1 MIYDSFYVGVKEWLV
16 QNAMESYAAAL
27 NSMGV
32 ADLSALSKLEASDMA
47 SLGLAKGKEKKRVL
61 ACISK
66 LKEQLASPTVT
77 LAAES
82 LTPDVNK
89 RSSDPQ
95 GPPRS
100 KSRKHVAV
108 SAPVDPMT
116 TSMEAGESTESSV
129 SEVAPK
135 RATSPED
142 APAARHGQ
150 SSRQAT
156 AYPSPSVT
164 LAKSEASQSE
174 AGHVGSQPSPG
185 DAHDEKLMPSAPHL
199 FHTDDGSRLDS
210 TKEYGRSEEDTEIR
224 SSNSV
229 DRDHRHSIINEPEPE
244 SAAPASRSKKSKR
257 SLHAASAATSAV
269 DAAQATS
276 GTTSTN
282 PTTTTATAATG
293 ATTTTSSTTT
303 NKEAPATNGSNA
315 LPTSSPSPAPS
326 NGTTASGTAST
337 ATSGTVAPSQ
347 GSRTGSKTFT
357 THSGGEKDKQP
368 TNSSPAPNDTPASAA
383 STSTAPSGLPSSSSS
398 SHLASPSGTSSRHL
412 EGQLQVKKGGFFRR
426 TKKWEPR
433 WCTFEGR
440 VFEAFKTKDD
450 KVPVFHVDI
459 TKAIV
464 VGSNDRNLKV
474 LELTAH
480 GKKSYWTSPNI
491 DAWIKVMR
499 SMSITS
505 LNAKRRTADYTGFP
519 EAEAAA
525 RAQLSS
531 GIGLGIDSS
540 GEVYQSLDVATEE
553 EDRGADP
560 EDLLDMNI
568 PVSIQG
574 PETTG
579 ARRGHRNKT
588 RKPRK
593 TVVADGKDSPN
604 SDFQSSPSPPPAPT
618 SGSHARGPASPLSSS
633 ADHILAKDS
642 PRLDD
647 SPTTSS
653 GDSAENGHTHL
664 GPSISSPA
672 TPVPNM
678 AASAASNDG
687 LAPPPQKASKKR
699 SSEAL
704 PVTIAVVEDP
714 KSSTSKGRRHHDRPN
729 PPKKTSSVGNLSTA
743 KLHDDIFT
751 PATTQ
756 NHHATQRRGTGASSS
771 RTVFAKKGRPYFS
784 EYAPK
789 DAVVRYATLLKA
801 RRRAATASPASTAS
815 TNSTA
820 PPHSPRGSAGAKD
833 APTLIAS
840 LNSSANISTYS
851 FMDEE
856 SEFEDPYYDDEIL
869 QDPAT
874 GSAESSASNG
884 FASPAELREIQASSV
899 PNLPIHMKRPQLA
912 ATFQVVVPRSSSDKS
927 RWAVRFCTFN
937 GHWLRAYSNAND
949 AKANA
954 KTSGLV
960 SSFDILHCKVTPIY
974 ISRVMCLDIH
984 DEDSGRR
991 EFWRGIEVSIWLPHL
1006 ERYAGRG
1013 YDPILGGLL
1022 VRQCHRDE
1030 SQWVARYCTF
1040 NGHQFQ
1046 SYRYQGDSHPIWTS
1060 HTRHLSTRPVK
1071 QGGGVELMELVLDGG
1086 AQSLWWEPPTNLV
1099 SGVVKPLPS
1108 VKRFNLTVGSGAATT
1123 SGGDT
1128 PTLASVLRAAPL
1140 DVPENR
1146 RIESIARD
1154 DFAGR
1159 EDDEDEVKTLKT
1171 RMTDWIHVIR
1181 EAHEIAV
1188 GDSERY
1194 IPDEWEPDSDEE
1206 EVKGTKKSSKSST
1219 GGAGTA
1225 EVAMKG
1231 VLEYKVAKKSWE
1243 PRFVEI
1249 VGRYLHVSKKKH
1261 DKKPELTLKLNKCR
1275 SALKRGSDAG
1285 KYTDTLEL
1293 TNDERTYVFRGKSI
1307 VHWNDA
1313 MVSFGA
1319 GQNPSGAVMS
1329 LPLNLGTIDPIE
1341 LSAAESRSES
1351 AITSGRW
1358 GALEGSETEQDLG
1371 RSEDPARREEPT
1383 PPTRRA
1389 SSATFVV
1396 KEVQVPNI
1404 PLHVPVL
1411 GTIPADDSLEA
1422 SEHGSTDVTNE
1433 GADSSTSKKST
1444 HRDDGTGSYAAT
1456 TTSVDIGEDT
1466 ARGGG
1471 GGSGEGDG
1479 HVTALSQSGLS
1490 TALSA
1495 SHLKDSPT
1503 AVTTDDSSSGQARP
1517 RRTASVSK
1525 TGNYKSPEA
1534 ALESVKLN
1542 SVDPMAHPTSY
1553 YSDADDNQFAPT
1565 TENMPKPAWTGSI
1578 ARYRQE
1584 ADNWVGRYIILR
1596 PGVDILV
1603 YLSKPSSIDSVP
1615 PLSTIDVANLQSVVL
1630 STIPRPSDA
1639 SFPVIE
1645 LTDGKGKKHV
1655 WYTSEASSLTALI
1668 EASRAR
1674 TGPKKR
1680 ASKRQI
1686 APTSPGTSKR
1696 AHKPHTF
1703 SNMSGSSGALE
1714 VPGKHAPAAEAVKE
1728 KPAKTPKVT
1737 DAKP

>member
-1 MIYDSFYVGVKEWLV
+1 
-16 QNAMESYAAAL
+16 MEGYAAAL

-32 ADLSALSKLEASDMA
+32 LDLSALSKLESSDMA

-66 LKEQLASPTVT
+66 LKEQLASPSTAQGV
-77 LAAES
+77 ES
-82 LTPDVNK
+82 LSTETGK
-89 RSSDPQ
+89 RSTDLQ

-108 SAPVDPMT
+108 TAPVDPMT

-129 SEVAPK
+129 SEVVPK
-135 RATSPED
+135 RTTSPEEPS
-142 APAARHGQ
+142 ASRHAQ
-150 SSRQAT
+150 SSRHVSIH
-156 AYPSPSVT
+156 PSPSVT

-174 AGHVGSQPSPG
+174 AGHVGSQPSVG
-185 DAHDEKLMPSAPHL
+185 DSHDEKVLPSAPHL
-199 FHTDDGSRLDS
+199 FHTDEASRLDA

-229 DRDHRHSIINEPEPE
+229 DRDHRHSVINEPEPSE
-244 SAAPASRSKKSKR
+244 SPAPVSRSKKSKR
-257 SLHAASAATSAV
+257 SLHAAAAS
-269 DAAQATS
+269 
-276 GTTSTN
+276 STAD
-282 PTTTTATAATG
+282 PSQTTATASVTSNAASATG
-293 ATTTTSSTTT
+293 TPSTNKDGNTNNATSAAITSS
-303 NKEAPATNGSNA
+303 AP
-315 LPTSSPSPAPS
+315 
-326 NGTTASGTAST
+326 TAST
-337 ATSGTVAPSQ
+337 TANSASSGNNAPSQ
-347 GSRTGSKTFT
+347 SSRTGSKTFT
-357 THSGGEKDKQP
+357 PVSTTEKDKP
-368 TNSSPAPNDTPASAA
+368 STNTSATPNDQAANATSPSGSPSA
-383 STSTAPSGLPSSSSS
+383 GLPSSVSSS
-398 SHLASPSGTSSRHL
+398 QLTSPSGSSASKHL

-440 VFEAFKTKDD
+440 IFEAFKTKDD

-464 VGSNDRNLKV
+464 VGSNDRDLKV

-480 GKKSYWTSPNI
+480 GKKSYWTSPTI

-525 RAQLSS
+525 RAQSKTQLSS

-553 EDRGADP
+553 EDRGGPGADVD
-560 EDLLDMNI
+560 DLLDIDI

-574 PETTG
+574 PQV

-593 TVVADGKDSPN
+593 TVVADGNHELMRSN
-604 SDFQSSPSPPPAPT
+604 SPAPST
-618 SGSHARGPASPLSSS
+618 HNGSGSHANGPASPLSSS
-633 ADHILAKDS
+633 ADHILM
-642 PRLDD
+642 PTHHHQDD

-653 GDSAENGHTHL
+653 GASSEAKDAPIVVSAPTT
-664 GPSISSPA
+664 PSPPA
-672 TPVPNM
+672 T
-678 AASAASNDG
+678 AAATAATG
-687 LAPPPQKASKKR
+687 TELAPPPQKASKKR

-704 PVTIAVVEDP
+704 PVIIAVEDAKP
-714 KSSTSKGRRHHDRPN
+714 SKGSRASRHNNDRPN

-751 PATTQ
+751 PGNQQ
-756 NHHATQRRGTGASSS
+756 NHHATQRRVVGSSS
-771 RTVFAKKGRPYFS
+771 RTTFSKKGRPIFS
-784 EYAPK
+784 DYAPK
-789 DAVVRYATLLKA
+789 DAVTRYATLLKA
-801 RRRAATASPASTAS
+801 RRRAATATSSAASS
-815 TNSTA
+815 A
-820 PPHSPRGSAGAKD
+820 PPHSPRGSAGSKD
-833 APTLIAS
+833 APSAVNPAALN
-840 LNSSANISTYS
+840 NSSASLSTYS

-856 SEFEDPYYDDEIL
+856 SEFEDPYYDDESLLI
-869 QDPAT
+869 PST
-874 GSAESSASNG
+874 FSAPDASNG
-884 FASPAELREIQASSV
+884 AFASPAELREIQAGTV
-899 PNLPIHMKRPQLA
+899 PVHMKRPRLSA
-912 ATFQVVVPRSSSDKS
+912 PFQVVVPRSSSDKS
-927 RWAVRFCTFN
+927 RWAVRFCTFD
-937 GHWLRAYSNAND
+937 GHWLRAYSNATD

-960 SSFDILHCKVTPIY
+960 SSFDILHIKVTPIY

-991 EFWRGIEVSIWLPHL
+991 EFWRGVEVSIWLPHL

-1046 SYRYQGDSHPIWTS
+1046 SYRYQGDAHPIWTS

-1071 QGGGVELMELVLDGG
+1071 QSGGIELMELLLDGG

-1108 VKRFNLTVGSGAATT
+1108 MKRFNFTVGSGGATT

-1128 PTLASVLRAAPL
+1128 PTLASVLRATAPL
-1140 DVPENR
+1140 EVPENR
-1146 RIESIARD
+1146 RMESLARD
-1154 DFAGR
+1154 DLGAR
-1159 EDDEDEVKTLKT
+1159 EDDEDEVKPLKT
-1171 RMTDWIHVIR
+1171 RMSDWIHVIR

-1194 IPDEWEPDSDEE
+1194 IPDEWEPDSDEDE
-1206 EVKGTKKSSKSST
+1206 AASSTPTKKSSKSST
-1219 GGAGTA
+1219 GGVGTA
-1225 EVAMKG
+1225 ESAAMKG

-1243 PRFVEI
+1243 PRYLEI
-1249 VGRYLHVSKKKH
+1249 VGRYLNVSKKKH
-1261 DKKPELTLKLNKCR
+1261 DKKPELAVKLSKCR
-1275 SALKRGSDAG
+1275 VALKRGGDAG
-1285 KYTDTLEL
+1285 KYNDTFEI
-1293 TNDERTYVFRGKSI
+1293 TNEERIYVFRGKSI
-1307 VHWNDA
+1307 VQWHDA
-1313 MVSFGA
+1313 LVSFGA
-1319 GQNPSGAVMS
+1319 SPNHSS
-1329 LPLNLGTIDPIE
+1329 TTPLNLGTIDPFE

-1371 RSEDPARREEPT
+1371 RSEDPTRREELP
-1383 PPTRRA
+1383 R
-1389 SSATFVV
+1389 SNSALANQFVV
-1396 KEVQVPNI
+1396 KD
-1404 PLHVPVL
+1404 VPVTIL
-1411 GTIPADDSLEA
+1411 STIPAEESLDVAERDSTSSEA
-1422 SEHGSTDVTNE
+1422 SSQE
-1433 GADSSTSKKST
+1433 GADSTSKQSLK
-1444 HRDDGTGSYAAT
+1444 DGTGSYAAT
-1456 TTSVDIGEDT
+1456 TTSVDLAEEQV
-1466 ARGGG
+1466 R
-1471 GGSGEGDG
+1471 EN
-1479 HVTALSQSGLS
+1479 VTALSQSGLS

-1495 SHLKDSPT
+1495 SHLRDSPT
-1503 AVTTDDSSSGQARP
+1503 AVTTDDSSSGQTHARRAP
-1517 RRTASVSK
+1517 TLPPGNHK
-1525 TGNYKSPEA
+1525 TPEG

-1542 SVDPMAHPTSY
+1542 SVDPMAHPVSY

-1578 ARYRQE
+1578 ARYRKE

-1603 YLSKPSSIDSVP
+1603 YLSKPSSIESVP
-1615 PLSTIDVANLQSVVL
+1615 PLATIDLIAITSIVL
-1630 STIPRPSDA
+1630 SSIPRSSTDT

-1645 LTDGKGKKHV
+1645 ITDGRGKKHV
-1655 WYTSEASSLTALI
+1655 WHTPEASSLTALI
-1668 EASRAR
+1668 EASRTR
-1674 TGPKKR
+1674 SGIKKR
-1680 ASKRQI
+1680 ASKKSI

-1696 AHKPHTF
+1696 AHRPHTY

-1714 VPGKHAPAAEAVKE
+1714 VPPSKSSNGEGVKDKSSKSPKSVEGKA
-1728 KPAKTPKVT
+1728 
-1737 DAKP
+1737 

>member
-1 MIYDSFYVGVKEWLV
+1 
-16 QNAMESYAAAL
+16 MEGYATAL

-32 ADLSALSKLEASDMA
+32 VDLSALSKLETSDMA

-66 LKEQLASPTVT
+66 LKEQLASPTST
-77 LAAES
+77 QGADS
-82 LTPDVNK
+82 LSTETGK
-89 RSSDPQ
+89 RSTDLQ

-108 SAPVDPMT
+108 TAPVDPMT

-129 SEVAPK
+129 SEVVPK
-135 RATSPED
+135 RTTSPEEPS
-142 APAARHGQ
+142 ASRHSQ
-150 SSRQAT
+150 SSRHVSI
-156 AYPSPSVT
+156 YPSPSVT

-174 AGHVGSQPSPG
+174 AGHIGSQPSVG
-185 DAHDEKLMPSAPHL
+185 DSHDEKVLPSAPHL
-199 FHTDDGSRLDS
+199 FHTDEASRLDA

-229 DRDHRHSIINEPEPE
+229 DRDHRHSIINEPEPSE
-244 SAAPASRSKKSKR
+244 SPAPVSRSKKSKR
-257 SLHAASAATSAV
+257 SLHTAAATSAV
-269 DAAQATS
+269 DPSQTTAASSATS
-276 GTTSTN
+276 
-282 PTTTTATAATG
+282 
-293 ATTTTSSTTT
+293 
-303 NKEAPATNGSNA
+303 
-315 LPTSSPSPAPS
+315 
-326 NGTTASGTAST
+326 TTASATGPIPTNKDGNANSSSSTAITSSAPAAST
-337 ATSGTVAPSQ
+337 AAATASSGNNAPSQ
-347 GSRTGSKTFT
+347 SSRTGSKTFT
-357 THSGGEKDKQP
+357 PVSTTEKDKP
-368 TNSSPAPNDTPASAA
+368 STNTSSTPNEQAA
-383 STSTAPSGLPSSSSS
+383 NATSPSGSLSAGIPSSSSS
-398 SHLASPSGTSSRHL
+398 NQLTTPSGSSSSKHL

-440 VFEAFKTKDD
+440 IFEAFKTKDD

-464 VGSNDRNLKV
+464 VGSNDRDLKV

-480 GKKSYWTSPNI
+480 GKKSYWTSPTI

-525 RAQLSS
+525 RAQSKLSS

-553 EDRGADP
+553 EDRGPGLVDDAL
-560 EDLLDMNI
+560 ELDI

-574 PETTG
+574 PEVS
-579 ARRGHRNKT
+579 RRGHRNKT

-593 TVVADGKDSPN
+593 TVVADGNHGSNNELSMPSN
-604 SDFQSSPSPPPAPT
+604 SPSPAPGNNG
-618 SGSHARGPASPLSSS
+618 SGSHAHGPASPLSSS
-633 ADHILAKDS
+633 ADHILMPS
-642 PRLDD
+642 HHHHHSHHHHQDD

-653 GDSAENGHTHL
+653 GGSSEAKEPVIISAPTT
-664 GPSISSPA
+664 PSPPAGAPAAAPSSSA
-672 TPVPNM
+672 
-678 AASAASNDG
+678 AASGATGSE
-687 LAPPPQKASKKR
+687 LAPPPQRASKKR

-704 PVTIAVVEDP
+704 PVIVAIEDP
-714 KSSTSKGRRHHDRPN
+714 KASKGSRASRHTNTDRPN

-751 PATTQ
+751 PANQQ
-756 NHHATQRRGTGASSS
+756 NHHATQRRVAGPTS
-771 RTVFAKKGRPYFS
+771 RTAFSKKGRPVFS

-789 DAVVRYATLLKA
+789 DAVTRYATLLKA
-801 RRRAATASPASTAS
+801 RRRAATATSSATSS
-815 TNSTA
+815 A
-820 PPHSPRGSAGAKD
+820 PPHSPRGSAGSKD
-833 APTLIAS
+833 APNAASVATLN
-840 LNSSANISTYS
+840 NSSASLSTYS

-856 SEFEDPYYDDEIL
+856 SEFEDPYYDDESL
-869 QDPAT
+869 LVP
-874 GSAESSASNG
+874 SNFSMADTTNG
-884 FASPAELREIQASSV
+884 AFASPAELREIQAGNV
-899 PNLPIHMKRPQLA
+899 PVHMKRPRLSA
-912 ATFQVVVPRSSSDKS
+912 PFQVVVPRSSSDKS
-927 RWAVRFCTFN
+927 RWAVRFCTFD
-937 GHWLRAYSNAND
+937 GHWLRAYSNATD

-960 SSFDILHCKVTPIY
+960 SSFDISHIKVTPIY

-991 EFWRGIEVSIWLPHL
+991 EFWRGVEVSIWLPHL

-1071 QGGGVELMELVLDGG
+1071 QSGGIELMELLLDGG

-1108 VKRFNLTVGSGAATT
+1108 VKRFNFTVGSGGATT

-1128 PTLASVLRAAPL
+1128 PTLASVLRANAPL
-1140 DVPENR
+1140 EVPENR
-1146 RIESIARD
+1146 RMESLARD

-1159 EDDEDEVKTLKT
+1159 EDDEDEVKPLKT
-1171 RMTDWIHVIR
+1171 RMSDWIHVIR

-1194 IPDEWEPDSDEE
+1194 IPDEWEPDSDEDE
-1206 EVKGTKKSSKSST
+1206 AASNTPTKKSSKSST
-1219 GGAGTA
+1219 GGVGTTESA
-1225 EVAMKG
+1225 AMKG

-1243 PRFVEI
+1243 PRYAEI
-1249 VGRYLHVSKKKH
+1249 VGRYLNVSKKKH
-1261 DKKPELTLKLNKCR
+1261 DKKPEFALKLNKCR
-1275 SALKRGSDAG
+1275 AALKRGGDAG
-1285 KYTDTLEL
+1285 KYTETLEL

-1307 VHWNDA
+1307 VQWHDA
-1313 MVSFGA
+1313 VVSFGA
-1319 GQNPSGAVMS
+1319 TPDRSATTM
-1329 LPLNLGTIDPIE
+1329 PLNLATIDPIE

-1358 GALEGSETEQDLG
+1358 GALEESETEQDLG
-1371 RSEDPARREEPT
+1371 RSEDPARREELP
-1383 PPTRRA
+1383 R
-1389 SSATFVV
+1389 SNSAMAAQFVV
-1396 KEVQVPNI
+1396 KEV
-1404 PLHVPVL
+1404 PVTSL
-1411 GTIPADDSLEA
+1411 STIPAEEESLDVAERDSTSSEA
-1422 SEHGSTDVTNE
+1422 SSQE
-1433 GADSSTSKKST
+1433 GADSTTSKQSLK
-1444 HRDDGTGSYAAT
+1444 DGTGSYAAT
-1456 TTSVDIGEDT
+1456 TTSVDLAEEQ
-1466 ARGGG
+1466 AR
-1471 GGSGEGDG
+1471 EN
-1479 HVTALSQSGLS
+1479 VTALSQSGLS

-1495 SHLKDSPT
+1495 SHLRDSPT
-1503 AVTTDDSSSGQARP
+1503 AVTTDDSSSGQTHARRAP
-1517 RRTASVSK
+1517 SMPPGNHK
-1525 TGNYKSPEA
+1525 TPEG

-1542 SVDPMAHPTSY
+1542 SVDPMAHPVSY

-1565 TENMPKPAWTGSI
+1565 TENMPKPAWTGPI
-1578 ARYRQE
+1578 ARYRKE

-1603 YLSKPSSIDSVP
+1603 YLSKPSSIESVP
-1615 PLSTIDVANLQSVVL
+1615 PLATIDLIAISSIVL
-1630 STIPRPSDA
+1630 SSIPRSSTDT

-1645 LTDGKGKKHV
+1645 ITDGRGKKHV
-1655 WYTSEASSLTALI
+1655 WHTPEASSLTALI
-1668 EASRAR
+1668 EASRTR
-1674 TGPKKR
+1674 SGIKKR
-1680 ASKRQI
+1680 ASKKSI

-1696 AHKPHTF
+1696 AHKPHTY

-1714 VPGKHAPAAEAVKE
+1714 VPSKSSPGEGTKDKSSKSLKSVEGKA
-1728 KPAKTPKVT
+1728 
-1737 DAKP
+1737 